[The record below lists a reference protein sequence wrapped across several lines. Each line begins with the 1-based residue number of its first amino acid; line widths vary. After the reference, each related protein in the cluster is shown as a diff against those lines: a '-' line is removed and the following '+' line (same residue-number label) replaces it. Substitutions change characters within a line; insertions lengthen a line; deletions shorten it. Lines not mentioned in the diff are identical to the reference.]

1 MTTPISQ
8 GVAAPVVF
16 QFQSTEVRTV
26 DRDGQAWFV
35 AGDVAQALGYG
46 KTKDMTRWLDEDEA
60 EGHILPIRSENGT
73 IQSREV
79 TIISESGLYH
89 ALLKSRKPEAKPF
102 RRWVTQEVLPAIRSH
117 GRYGSPPSR
126 ASSLQMLPPD
136 MKLLLTFEA
145 DGRYRAE
152 SVPEGAMVVTAQQIA
167 EIVEANGY
175 ILARPVREGFSL
187 REFQDPRA
195 KDRERLRRWRARQ
208 KSGDR

>member
-1 MTTPISQ
+1 MTTPIPQ
-8 GVAAPVVF
+8 GAAAPVVF
-16 QFQSTEVRTV
+16 QFHSTEVRTV
-26 DRDGQAWFV
+26 DRDGQVWFV
-35 AGDVAQALGYG
+35 AGDVAQALGYR
-46 KTKDMTRWLDEDEA
+46 DALNMARWLDEDEK
-60 EGHILPIRSENGT
+60 GT
-73 IQSREV
+73 QIVSTLGGDQTV

-89 ALLKSRKPEAKPF
+89 ALLKSQKLEAKPF
-102 RRWVTQEVLPAIRSH
+102 RRWVTQEVLPAIRQQ

-126 ASSLQMLPPD
+126 ASGLQMLPPG

-152 SVPEGAMVVTAQQIA
+152 PVPEGAMVVTAQQIA